1 MEEFGGEERK
11 GENFGG
17 NLVARRDR
25 IEGKLRSSIVINRF
39 DLNRTRVAEGKGV
52 TDMERGERR
61 QGRRKIGAKGDS
73 SQRRFYSR
81 DRDEGE
87 DRVERTEEG
96 SDGG

>member
-25 IEGKLRSSIVINRF
+25 IEGKLRSSIVINRS

-61 QGRRKIGAKGDS
+61 QGRRKVGAKGDFI
-73 SQRRFYSR
+73 RAIATK
-81 DRDEGE
+81 G
-87 DRVERTEEG
+87 RTEWKEG